1 MCDDKPALA
10 SASACTSSAK
20 SQSFVP
26 SARNFPNVGFR
37 LFESGRAVQ
46 WGTPSVTIRRG
57 FGVVALTW
65 HRVVNSLSQT
75 MEEEIKPRDVVREA
89 ECHPRRPLFVP
100 MFGRSGIIV
109 MGAAK
114 RDVAQVIDLVRRHLN
129 QQDVRRR

>member
-1 MCDDKPALA
+1 
-10 SASACTSSAK
+10 
-20 SQSFVP
+20 
-26 SARNFPNVGFR
+26 FR
-37 LFESGRAVQ
+37 LFESGRAVR
-46 WGTPSVTIRRG
+46 WGTPFVTIRRG

-65 HRVVNSLSQT
+65 RRVVNSLSQT